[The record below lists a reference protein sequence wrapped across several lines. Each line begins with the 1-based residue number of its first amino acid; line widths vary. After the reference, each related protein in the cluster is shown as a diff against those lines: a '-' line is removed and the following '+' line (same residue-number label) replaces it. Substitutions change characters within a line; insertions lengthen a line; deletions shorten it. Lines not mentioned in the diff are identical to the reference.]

1 MPGDVNGDGEISVED
16 AQRTLKAYTERT
28 AGKDNGLTDAQ
39 IKAADI
45 NGNGEVS
52 VDDAQLILK
61 YYTEKFVAGKN
72 ITWDD
77 LLGKKPQAQP
87 RPDLLTL
94 DEDIWIDAGGSF
106 RRLRHHEALVGTVR
120 THKQKNHRLIPVG
133 RWLFVLYLL
142 VLL

>member
-16 AQRTLKAYTERT
+16 AQRTLKAYTERI

-61 YYTEKFVAGKN
+61 YYTEKFVAGKV

-77 LLGKKPQAQP
+77 LLGKKTQTQQ
-87 RPDLLTL
+87 RPFLMKIKDFFLN
-94 DEDIWIDAGGSF
+94 D
-106 RRLRHHEALVGTVR
+106 H
-120 THKQKNHRLIPVG
+120 
-133 RWLFVLYLL
+133 
-142 VLL
+142 